1 MKIKEEYEP
10 VIAADGDAAE
20 NVQGDGVRISELS
33 HMNEGATGFN
43 PTAAEMAAV
52 FDGIKA
58 EIEALGGNE
67 E

>member
-1 MKIKEEYEP
+1 MPTRQSIKQSLT
-10 VIAADGDAAE
+10 I
-20 NVQGDGVRISELS
+20 
-33 HMNEGATGFN
+33 MNKGATGFN